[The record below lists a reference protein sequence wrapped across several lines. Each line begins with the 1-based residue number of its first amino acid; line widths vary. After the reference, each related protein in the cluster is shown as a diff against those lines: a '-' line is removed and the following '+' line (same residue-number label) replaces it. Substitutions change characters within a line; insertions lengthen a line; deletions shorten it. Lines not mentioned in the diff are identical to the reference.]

1 MVTATRP
8 LPIWAGRTAALLG
21 ILLVAL
27 NLRTAVAAISP
38 ITADIAKDIPLD
50 SVSLGLLG
58 ALPPIAFAISGVL
71 APRVA
76 HRFGLETTLL
86 LASAAMLV
94 GHLTRALS
102 GSYLVLL
109 ASSVV
114 VLAGMGLGNV
124 LLPPAVKRYFPDRI
138 GLVTT
143 SYVTLLSFST
153 GVPAILAAPLA
164 AGAGWRVSLGVWAFF
179 AVGAVIPWLVVKLQ
193 HRRDARV
200 AAGADETP
208 ELAVAPPA
216 IVRGLW
222 RSPVAWALAII
233 FSVSALS
240 AYAMFAWLPEI
251 LSQTAGVDPVPAGAL
266 LSLYALMGLPA
277 GLAVPILAARLR
289 NVGVLVYVAVACF
302 VVGYLGL
309 LLAPAAAPVL
319 WVALAGAGPLL
330 FPVAL
335 VLINLRTRSPQ
346 ASIALSGFVQSIG
359 YALGAT
365 GPLVVGILHD
375 LSGGWI
381 AALLFLL
388 GTTIAALVAGFVLSK
403 PVFLEDQLKRT
414 S

>member
-1 MVTATRP
+1 MIETRP

-76 HRFGLETTLL
+76 HRIGLETALL
-86 LASAAMLV
+86 IASAAMLV
-94 GHLTRALS
+94 GHLGRAFS
-102 GSYLVLL
+102 GSYPMLL
-109 ASSVV
+109 AGSVI
-114 VLAGMGLGNV
+114 VLAGMGFGNV

-153 GVPAILAAPLA
+153 AVPAIVAAPLA
-164 AGAGWRVSLGVWAFF
+164 AGSGWRVSLGVWAFF
-179 AVGAVIPWLVVKLQ
+179 AVAAVIPWLVVKLQ
-193 HRRDARV
+193 HRRDAKG
-200 AAGADETP
+200 AAGTDETP

-222 RSPVAWALAII
+222 RSPVAWALATI
-233 FSVSALS
+233 FAVSALS

-251 LSQTAGVDPVPAGAL
+251 LAQTAGLDAVSAGAL
-266 LSLYALMGLPA
+266 LSLYGLIGLPA
-277 GLAVPILAARLR
+277 GLIVPILAIRLR
-289 NVGVLVYVAVACF
+289 NVGIIVYVAVGCF
-302 VVGYLGL
+302 VVGYVGL
-309 LLAPAAAPVL
+309 LIVPATGTIL
-319 WVALAGAGPLL
+319 WVALAGAGTLL
-330 FPVAL
+330 FPLAL
-335 VLINLRTRSPQ
+335 VLINIRTRSPQ
-346 ASIALSGFVQSIG
+346 ASIALSGFVQSVG

-375 LSGGWI
+375 ATGGWT
-381 AALLFLL
+381 AALIFLL
-388 GTTIAALVAGFVLSK
+388 VTSVISVVAGLVLSK
-403 PVFLEDQLKRT
+403 PVFLEDQLK
-414 S
+414 SG